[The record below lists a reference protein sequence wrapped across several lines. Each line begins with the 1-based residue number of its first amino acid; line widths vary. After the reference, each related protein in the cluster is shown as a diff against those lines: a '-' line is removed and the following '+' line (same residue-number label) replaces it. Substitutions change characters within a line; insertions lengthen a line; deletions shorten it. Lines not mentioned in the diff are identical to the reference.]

1 MAYILVARGRQAN
14 PKAVLESS
22 MTKEEIILA
31 NRDYLFPSI
40 FHYYKEPLV
49 VSHAKDQYVWDADG
63 NQYLDFFGG
72 IVTISVGHCNAEVN
86 RKVHAQM
93 DRLQHVSTVFANEP
107 QAALAKK
114 LATISPGGKLTKSF
128 FTNSGMEA
136 NETAILTARCY
147 TGSTEV
153 VALRYAYHGRSSL
166 AMGLTAQSNWRLG
179 PVTQAGIVHA
189 VNAYC
194 YRCPFGLTYP
204 SCEVKCAQDVEEVI
218 RTTTSGRIAAFIG
231 EPIQGVGGF
240 VTPPKEYFPIVAD
253 IVKKYGGLFISDEVQ
268 TGWGRTGGKWFG
280 IEQWGVTPDIITSA
294 KSLGNG
300 APVGLTVARPEVA
313 DALKGTTISTFGGNP
328 VTATAAKAVI
338 DYIDEHKLMIN
349 AAETGAYLRGKL
361 DELKAKYPIIGDV
374 RGMGLMQALEL
385 VEDRESKKPAVEA
398 TAAVMEAARQN
409 QLLIG
414 KGGTFGNVIRVPP
427 PLNISKSDVDDFTLR
442 LEASFQQVPAA
453 RMAGAAR

>member
-1 MAYILVARGRQAN
+1 
-14 PKAVLESS
+14 
-22 MTKEEIILA
+22 MTKEEIVLA

-72 IVTISVGHCNAEVN
+72 IVTISVGHCNEDVN

-128 FTNSGMEA
+128 FTNSGTEA

-179 PVTQAGIVHA
+179 PVTQAGVVHA

-280 IEQWGVTPDIITSA
+280 IEQWGVQPDIITSA
-294 KSLGNG
+294 KGLGNG
-300 APVGLTVARPEVA
+300 TPIGLTMARPEIA
-313 DALKGTTISTFGGNP
+313 DSLKGATISTFGGNP
-328 VTATAAKAVI
+328 IATTAAKAVI
-338 DYIDEHKLMIN
+338 DFIDDHNLSIN
-349 AAETGAYLRGKL
+349 AAEVGAYLHDKL
-361 DELKAKYPIIGDV
+361 EELKGKFPIIGEV
-374 RGMGLMQALEL
+374 RGMGLMQAIEL
-385 VEDRESKKPAVEA
+385 VEDRESKKPATAQTLALMEA
-398 TAAVMEAARQN
+398 TRENRI
-409 QLLIG
+409 LLG
-414 KGGTFGNVIRVPP
+414 KGGYYGNVLRVSP
-427 PLNISKSDVDDFTLR
+427 PLNIGKTDVDEFAR
-442 LEASFQQVPAA
+442 LLDASFVKAQTA
-453 RMAGAAR
+453 MAVA

>member
-1 MAYILVARGRQAN
+1 
-14 PKAVLESS
+14 
-22 MTKEEIILA
+22 MTKEEIVLA

-72 IVTISVGHCNAEVN
+72 IVTISVGHCNDDVN

-128 FTNSGMEA
+128 FTNSGTEA

-179 PVTQAGIVHA
+179 PVTQAGVVHA

-218 RTTTSGRIAAFIG
+218 RTTTSGRIAGFIA
-231 EPIQGVGGF
+231 EPIQGVAGF

-280 IEQWGVTPDIITSA
+280 IEQWGVQPDIITSA
-294 KSLGNG
+294 KGLGNG
-300 APVGLTVARPEVA
+300 TPIGLTMARPEIA
-313 DALKGTTISTFGGNP
+313 DSLKGATISTFGGNP
-328 VTATAAKAVI
+328 IATTAAKAVI
-338 DYIDEHKLMIN
+338 DFIDDHNLSIN
-349 AAETGAYLRGKL
+349 AAEVGAYLRGKL
-361 DELKAKYPIIGDV
+361 EELKDKFPIIGDV
-374 RGMGLMQALEL
+374 RGMGLMQAVEL
-385 VEDRESKKPAVEA
+385 VEDRESKKPATAQTLALMEA
-398 TAAVMEAARQN
+398 TRENRI
-409 QLLIG
+409 LLG
-414 KGGTFGNVIRVPP
+414 KGGFYGNVLRISP
-427 PLNISKSDVDDFTLR
+427 PLNISKTDVDEFAR
-442 LEASFQQVPAA
+442 LLDASFVKAQTA
-453 RMAGAAR
+453 MAVA